1 MLKEILQVRN
11 YLTRIAIFKSLFHKK
26 YMYIE
31 EYFIVERLL
40 INTVCTYYAWNQ
52 NGISAKDFLDP
63 MS

>member
-40 INTVCTYYAWNQ
+40 IHYCMHILCMESKW
-52 NGISAKDFLDP
+52 DFCKGL
-63 MS
+63 S